1 VTLLSTSKKTSRNNY
16 TGDFPLLKN
25 KIIMNPEGLTE
36 AILFLSGRKVS
47 KSFLKDV
54 LQNYFGNVELEVV
67 ISNLI
72 DRYKKLESGITIL
85 EFGDYV
91 QMTSSDKYYEILSRI
106 FQKET
111 NDSELSDALLET
123 LVIIA
128 YKQPIEKSE
137 IERIRGISSGRA
149 ISSLIEKGFIKPIT
163 NDNIADKI
171 SYVTTEKFLEYFN
184 LKSLEELPNI
194 ELLKKSLQR

>member
-1 VTLLSTSKKTSRNNY
+1 MT
-16 TGDFPLLKN
+16 
-25 KIIMNPEGLTE
+25 PEGLTE

-91 QMTSSDKYYEILSRI
+91 QMASSDKYYEILSKI
-106 FQKET
+106 FQ
-111 NDSELSDALLET
+111 
-123 LVIIA
+123 
-128 YKQPIEKSE
+128 
-137 IERIRGISSGRA
+137 
-149 ISSLIEKGFIKPIT
+149 
-163 NDNIADKI
+163 
-171 SYVTTEKFLEYFN
+171 
-184 LKSLEELPNI
+184 
-194 ELLKKSLQR
+194 

>member
-1 VTLLSTSKKTSRNNY
+1 MT
-16 TGDFPLLKN
+16 
-25 KIIMNPEGLTE
+25 PEGLTE

-91 QMTSSDKYYEILSRI
+91 QMASSDKYYEILSKI
-106 FQKET
+106 FQEET

-137 IERIRGISSGRA
+137 IDRIRGISSGRA